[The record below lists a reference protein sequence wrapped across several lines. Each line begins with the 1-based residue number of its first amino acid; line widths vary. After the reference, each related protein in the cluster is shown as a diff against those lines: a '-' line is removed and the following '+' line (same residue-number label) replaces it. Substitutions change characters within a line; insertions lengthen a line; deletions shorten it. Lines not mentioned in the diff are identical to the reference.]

1 MNLVDPGVMR
11 LLLDAVI
18 AFTLLEGVALWLY
31 HATTGRGLAPR
42 DYALNMVSGLCL
54 MLAVRTALGDSP
66 WPWIAV
72 CLAGA
77 GLAHGLD
84 IWRRFQRQ
92 RIAIRPS

>member
-1 MNLVDPGVMR
+1 MSLSDPGVLR

-18 AFTLLEGVALWLY
+18 VFTLFEGLALWIH
-31 HATTGRGLAPR
+31 HAATGRGLAPR
-42 DYALNMVSGLCL
+42 DYALNMLSGLCL
-54 MLAVRTALGDSP
+54 MLAVRAALGTSP
-66 WPWIAV
+66 WPWIAA

-92 RIAIRPS
+92 QSVIKPS

>member
-1 MNLVDPGVMR
+1 MGVDPGVMH

-18 AFTLLEGVALWLY
+18 AFTLLEGVALWLH
-31 HATTGRGLAPR
+31 HAATGRGLAPR

-54 MLAVRTALGDSP
+54 MLAVRAALGTATE
-66 WPWIAV
+66 PWIAV

-84 IWRRFQRQ
+84 LWRRWQRQ
-92 RIAIRPS
+92 KRELKPS

>member
-1 MNLVDPGVMR
+1 MH

-31 HATTGRGLAPR
+31 HAATGRGLAPR

-54 MLAVRTALGDSP
+54 MLAVRAALGTAMG
-66 WPWIAV
+66 PWIAV

-84 IWRRFQRQ
+84 LWRRWRRQ
-92 RIAIRPS
+92 KRELKPS